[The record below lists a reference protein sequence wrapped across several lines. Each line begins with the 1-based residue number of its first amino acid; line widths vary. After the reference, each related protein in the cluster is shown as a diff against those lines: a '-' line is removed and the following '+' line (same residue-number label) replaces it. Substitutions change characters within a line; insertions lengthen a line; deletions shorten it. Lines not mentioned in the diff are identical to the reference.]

1 METKTYTGKLLLSIV
16 KKLLAVVD
24 KYPDLNRY
32 SSQDRVTINN
42 CIQLFENNP
51 NAIFECWEPSLM
63 IKYSGDCAIR
73 MIGALDSMAYQYIID
88 ERS

>member
-63 IKYSGDCAIR
+63 IKYSGACAIS

-88 ERS
+88 KRS